1 MGKLDLNER
10 EFGGWFA
17 PFERELLFVKKEE
30 HIGWVEH
37 TSDKTFK
44 LKLTPFYEHY
54 RSYEYIVP
62 EPDLLPPQK
71 LCVEVKPFK
80 IIHEPVFNNKSLYG
94 KHQNYCII
102 DGFKEYKVR
111 MQKPDIKYKDFL
123 YHCSVNWINPEE
135 DDIDILLALQL
146 VSCPSS
152 FYGKGGVG
160 TMASKLSSHGKLSN
174 TIIPQLNSTYNSIM
188 ATNFQ
193 KMNDKYF
200 FNMVKTPR
208 DTDLINRIRRDSL
221 CEINYCKP
229 CLTINE
235 AQTITESIPIQIP
248 LLIKGAT
255 YKKTDD
261 LAEPYLLLQY
271 QLTAL
276 MHEPS
281 FGDSY
286 SALNKIEKNI
296 WKIIEEHK
304 DENIFKVDANTI
316 NKLALSFSRLYLHD
330 DRDDVEIKEATE
342 IFFAHLNDWKPY
354 INESKKLSDFR
365 NNMNPTDM
373 LFKFS
378 SDHQKF
384 LVELQKLHDETSEKW
399 IDLLELEKKLNTKKM
414 NFVKDIALDLNN
426 LGLIIQQYNFSKIR
440 KVDITGN

>member
-1 MGKLDLNER
+1 MGKLDLNKR
-10 EFGGWFA
+10 EFGCWFA

-44 LKLTPFYEHY
+44 LKLTPFYEQY
-54 RSYEYIVP
+54 RNYEYIAP
-62 EPDLLPPQK
+62 EPNLLPPQK

-80 IIHEPVFNNKSLYG
+80 IIREPEFNNKNLYG
-94 KHQNYCII
+94 KNQNYCII
-102 DGFKEYKVR
+102 DGFKEYNVK
-111 MQKPDIKYKDFL
+111 MQKPDIGYKDFL
-123 YHCSVNWINPEE
+123 YHCSVNWKNVEE
-135 DDIDILLALQL
+135 DNIDKMLALQL

-160 TMASKLSSHGKLSN
+160 TMASKLSSHGKLSK
-174 TIIPQLNSTYNSIM
+174 TIVPQLNSTYNSIL

-208 DTDLINRIRRDSL
+208 DMEFINQIRRSSL

-235 AQTITESIPIQIP
+235 AQMITESIPIQIP
-248 LLIKGAT
+248 LLIKYAT
-255 YKKTDD
+255 YKKADE

-276 MHEPS
+276 MHNPS
-281 FGDSY
+281 FGDSN
-286 SALNKIEKNI
+286 SALNKIENNI
-296 WKIIEEHK
+296 WKIIEERKH
-304 DENIFKVDANTI
+304 ENIFKVDANTV
-316 NKLALSFSRLYLHD
+316 NKLALSFSRLYLN
-330 DRDDVEIKEATE
+330 DDVKTEEINEATE
-342 IFFAHLNDWKPY
+342 MFFTHLNDWKPY
-354 INESKKLSDFR
+354 IIESTKLSDFR
-365 NNMNPTDM
+365 NNMHPIDT

-378 SDHQKF
+378 NDHQKF
-384 LVELQKLHDETSEKW
+384 LVELQKLHDETNEKW
-399 IDLLELEKKLNTKKM
+399 VDWVELEKRLKKKKM
-414 NFVKDIALDLNN
+414 NLANDIALDLNN

-440 KVDITGN
+440 KVDI